1 MRKTFI
7 ALAASAALLAS
18 IGLPKAQMAP
28 ARAGEGDC
36 AFTHSNAAEMTIRH
50 FIGKDAYRSWNSK
63 HGHSDAAEMV
73 GQNPKWKAWERDR
86 LVCPPGACYCRER
99 S

>member
-36 AFTHSNAAEMTIRH
+36 AFHTFKRGRNDDTSL
-50 FIGKDAYRSWNSK
+50 YRK
-63 HGHSDAAEMV
+63 GRVPVME
-73 GQNPKWKAWERDR
+73 
-86 LVCPPGACYCRER
+86 
-99 S
+99 